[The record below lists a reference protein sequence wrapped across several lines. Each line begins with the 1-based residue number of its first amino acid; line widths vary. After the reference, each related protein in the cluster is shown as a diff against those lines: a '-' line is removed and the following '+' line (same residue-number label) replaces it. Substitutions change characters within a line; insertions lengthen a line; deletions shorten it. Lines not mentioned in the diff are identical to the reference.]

1 MKSRIVWKSHTI
13 ISNDFDYQFPE
24 NPALLPPPPPLPDYH
39 LQLLTASFLVRE
51 WLSLY
56 ITVLPY
62 FLEYPL
68 PVKLR
73 GNLIQQNRSVTI
85 QALKIN

>member
-1 MKSRIVWKSHTI
+1 MESRIVWKSQTI
-13 ISNDFDYQFPE
+13 ISKDFDYQFPE
-24 NPALLPPPPPLPDYH
+24 NPALPPPPSPLPDYH